1 MIKKYALPILI
12 LFLFFIAAFL
22 ILRDIEIEDNNEEL
36 SPEII
41 KLKIKE
47 IIENEDKTNPLQDST
62 ITNKLQEAGYPVN
75 EETVIKY
82 RKELDIPIPSKR
94 HKNS

>member
-1 MIKKYALPILI
+1 M
-12 LFLFFIAAFL
+12 
-22 ILRDIEIEDNNEEL
+22 EIEDNNNEEL

-41 KLKIKE
+41 KLRITE
-47 IIENEDKTNPLQDST
+47 FIENEDKTNPLQDST

-94 HKNS
+94 RKKN